1 MSYTN
6 NLYSEIRSA
15 EANIKDYENKN
26 TKIQQKIRLL
36 RNAKKEIKKFRK
48 DANSQRKRIIKMSK
62 GLKGWKG
69 SNYNEYKIKIDG
81 QIIEGYKTYN
91 NGLNNVLDS
100 IDDEISRL
108 RNESYRLDGNME
120 SLRVR
125 VNWLYREIENGI

>member
-6 NLYSEIRSA
+6 KLYSEIRSA

-26 TKIQQKIRLL
+26 TKIQQKIRQL
-36 RNAKKEIKKFRK
+36 RNAKKEIKEFRK
-48 DANSQRKRIIKMSK
+48 DVNSQRKRINKMSK

-69 SNYNEYKIKIDG
+69 SNYNVYKIKIDG
-81 QIIEGYKTYN
+81 QLIEGYKTYN
-91 NGLNNVLDS
+91 NGLNDVLDS

-125 VNWLYREIENGI
+125 VNWLYREIENSI